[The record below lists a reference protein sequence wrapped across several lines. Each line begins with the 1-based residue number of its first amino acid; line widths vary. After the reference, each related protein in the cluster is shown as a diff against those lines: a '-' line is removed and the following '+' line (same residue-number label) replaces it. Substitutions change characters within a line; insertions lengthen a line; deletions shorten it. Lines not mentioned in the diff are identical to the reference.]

1 MGHND
6 ADPINTDRP
15 GQFNIRARGSLPGIG
30 EESEEIENGLTK
42 QHETVYTFGH
52 YMRKFINESKA
63 RGATPIVAS
72 LTVHNDWTDG
82 KIQRDYRSYRLWAE
96 QLAKAEKVMFV
107 DLNNIAGDA
116 FDQIGQE
123 KVKPLFPM
131 DNVHNGGEGSDLNA
145 QFMVAGL
152 KGLPSHPLDQY
163 LNDKGKSVPAN
174 TKYPSN

>member
-1 MGHND
+1 
-6 ADPINTDRP
+6 
-15 GQFNIRARGSLPGIG
+15 
-30 EESEEIENGLTK
+30 
-42 QHETVYTFGH
+42 
-52 YMRKFINESKA
+52 
-63 RGATPIVAS
+63 
-72 LTVHNDWTDG
+72 
-82 KIQRDYRSYRLWAE
+82 
-96 QLAKAEKVMFV
+96 MFV